1 MCDECVCVCVS
12 VWWGYRVE
20 RKRGKER
27 DRGWVAREYLKVNQ
41 VRTRLTRRQLGVP
54 SVLRLVKTSVLLRPL
69 KAPMEGLDPGVI
81 AQVVCSLT
89 LSLSVRVQA
98 NNKKDLQG
106 SHYLTT
112 EAVLLGLGLVELQIY
127 WVRSCRMY

>member
-1 MCDECVCVCVS
+1 
-12 VWWGYRVE
+12 
-20 RKRGKER
+20 
-27 DRGWVAREYLKVNQ
+27 
-41 VRTRLTRRQLGVP
+41 
-54 SVLRLVKTSVLLRPL
+54 
-69 KAPMEGLDPGVI
+69 MEGLDPGVI

-112 EAVLLGLGLVELQIY
+112 EAVFARIRACWATDLLGPEL
-127 WVRSCRMY
+127 